1 MEAPAP
7 ISPSPSLS
15 PCPFLPQ
22 IDRRYT
28 ADEIHALGRDRSAT
42 FYHLALHYAQSLWL
56 EGFPAKSLLLVNR
69 ALSCHLPEVSLQVE
83 DSRPYHAV
91 AWILQHRPEGQFI
104 GNPRRHYQHLAT
116 RMVEPHKTLRTWRAW
131 ACWYLSKHLLPES
144 EHPSDEKQIREEGIV
159 EPRRSDIVQHLT
171 ALSPN
176 NDVAAWQAAL
186 KWAGEHWSPASHLQ
200 FVPAQQED
208 LPTVE
213 ALAREIWPQVYRE
226 LISAGQIQYM
236 LGLMYN
242 VPHLEEEVRTRGV
255 RYQLIREEDGSLV
268 GFLGWELETGTDLER
283 STALLH
289 KLYVKP
295 NQHGRGV
302 GASALAHVISEAT
315 SAGAATLQLRVN
327 RQNRKAIR
335 AYLRAGFEFEEDRC
349 TDIGG
354 GFVMD
359 DHVMVKRL

>member
-1 MEAPAP
+1 MEAPVP
-7 ISPSPSLS
+7 IPLSPVPS

-22 IDRRYT
+22 IDRRYA

-42 FYHLALHYAQSLWL
+42 FYHLALRYAQSLWL
-56 EGFPAKSLLLVNR
+56 EGFPAKALLLVNR
-69 ALSCHLPEVSLQVE
+69 ALSCHLPEVSLQS
-83 DSRPYHAV
+83 DRSRPYHAV

-144 EHPSDEKQIREEGIV
+144 EHPSDEKQIREEGVV
-159 EPRRSDIVQHLT
+159 EPRRMDIANQLKE
-171 ALSPN
+171 LSPS
-176 NDVAAWQAAL
+176 DDLAAWQAAL

-200 FVPAQQED
+200 FVPASLED
-208 LPTVE
+208 LPTVG
-213 ALAREIWPQVYRE
+213 ALAREIWPEVYRE
-226 LISAGQIQYM
+226 LISTDQIQYM

-255 RYQLIREEDGSLV
+255 KYDLIRDGENGSLV
-268 GFLGWELETGTDLER
+268 GFLGWEKTPDG

-295 NQHGRGV
+295 NQHGRGI
-302 GASALAHVISEAT
+302 GASALTHVIEEAAA
-315 SAGAATLQLRVN
+315 AGASTLQLRVN
-327 RQNRKAIR
+327 RQNRKGIR

>member
-7 ISPSPSLS
+7 TSPALS

-22 IDRRYT
+22 INRRYS

-42 FYHLALHYAQSLWL
+42 FYHTALHYAQSLWL

-69 ALSCHLPEVSLQVE
+69 ALSCHLPEVSLQSE
-83 DSRPYHAV
+83 GFRPYHAV

-116 RMVEPHKTLRTWRAW
+116 RMVDPHKTLRTWRAW

-159 EPRRSDIVQHLT
+159 EPRRLDIVRHLT
-171 ALSPN
+171 ELSPS
-176 NDVAAWQAAL
+176 DDAAAWQAAL
-186 KWAGEHWSPASHLQ
+186 KWAGEHWSPVSHLQ
-200 FVPAQQED
+200 FVPARRED

-226 LISAGQIQYM
+226 LITPDQIQYM

-242 VPHLEEEVRTRGV
+242 VPHLEEEVSTRGV
-255 RYQLIREEDGSLV
+255 RYQLIREEDGSIV
-268 GFLGWELETGTDLER
+268 GFLGWELEAGVEPER

-295 NQHGRGV
+295 NQHGRGI
-302 GASALAHVISEAT
+302 GASALTHVIEEAT
-315 SAGAATLQLRVN
+315 AEGASALQLRVN

-359 DHVMVKRL
+359 DHVMAKRL